1 MDSIITISRQYGS
14 GGREIGRRLA
24 QRLGI
29 PFYDNDSIMELAKD
43 SPFQDSSFNKEE
55 DMTANSLIYSIAMG
69 LSSYNFREFGGLAMS
84 IEDQI
89 YMNQCAVIRKI
100 AKEGPCVIVG
110 RCADYILEQEDNL
123 IRFFVWASFENR
135 VLRAKEIYGD
145 THNKAQENILKIDKK
160 RSSYYRYHSG
170 KKWGRLDNYDM
181 VFRSDLLGIEGT
193 VDVMEQIINMKE
205 YQKIEDEVNVEEIL

>member
-14 GGREIGRRLA
+14 GGKEIGRRLA

-29 PFYDNDSIMELAKD
+29 PFYDNERIMELSKED
-43 SPFQDSSFNKEE
+43 TFKDSSFNKEV
-55 DMTANSLIYSIAMG
+55 DMMANSLIYSIAMG
-69 LSSYNFREFGGLAMS
+69 INSYNFKEFGGLAMS

-89 YMNQCAVIRKI
+89 YMNQCSVIRRL

-110 RCADYILEQEDNL
+110 RCADYILEQEENIL
-123 IRFFVWASFENR
+123 KFFVWAPIEKR
-135 VLRAKEIYGD
+135 VFRAKEIYGD

-170 KKWGRLDNYDM
+170 KRWGRTDNYDM
-181 VFRSDLLGIEGT
+181 VLRSDLLGIEGT
-193 VDVMEQIINMKE
+193 VDVMENIINMME
-205 YQKIEDEVNVEEIL
+205 DRMLEDEAYVEEIL